1 MKIIFINEKLEA
13 FEILQKALIIKT
25 YLYYYNSNRQ
35 IYINLNKLKKYD
47 FKVIIYYVKED
58 S

>member
-1 MKIIFINEKLEA
+1 M
-13 FEILQKALIIKT
+13 KT

-47 FKVIIYYVKED
+47 FEVIIYYVKGD